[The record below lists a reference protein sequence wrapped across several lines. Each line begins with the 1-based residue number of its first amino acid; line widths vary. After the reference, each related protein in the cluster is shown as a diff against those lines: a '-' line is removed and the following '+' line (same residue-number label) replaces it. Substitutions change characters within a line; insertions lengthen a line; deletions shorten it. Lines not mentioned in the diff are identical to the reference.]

1 MKQAFFLADVLSL
14 KFCED
19 GNMNLKNYLREY
31 ADFPKP
37 GILFKDI
44 SPLLKSP
51 EAMRYVTNTI
61 HEHFK
66 NKDIT
71 LIAGIES
78 RGFGFASL
86 LAQRFDA
93 GFLMIRKRGK
103 LPGDTH
109 VRSYDIE
116 YGNAEM
122 EIQRDAVTHG
132 QKVLI
137 IDDLLATGGTAKAAA
152 HLVERLGGVVVG
164 FAFVIELT
172 DLAGRAALHDYS
184 ILSLVTYDK

>member
-1 MKQAFFLADVLSL
+1 
-14 KFCED
+14 
-19 GNMNLKNYLREY
+19 MNLKNYLREY
-31 ADFPKP
+31 ADFPTK

-51 EAMRYVTNTI
+51 EAMRYAITTI
-61 HEHFK
+61 YEHFK
-66 NKDIT
+66 NQDIA
-71 LIAGIES
+71 LVAGIES

-86 LAQRFDA
+86 LAQRFDV

-109 VRSYDIE
+109 VRAYDIE

-122 EIQRDAVTHG
+122 EIQRDAITHG

-137 IDDLLATGGTAKAAA
+137 VDDLLATGGTAKAAA
-152 HLVERLGGVVVG
+152 HLVERLGGIVAG
-164 FAFVIELT
+164 FAFIIELT
-172 DLAGRAALHDYS
+172 DLAGRAALQGYTT
-184 ILSLVTYDK
+184 LSLVTYDK